1 MIRLAVAL
9 CLLAVPGLADDRRGS
24 FQGGRTTGDVTVTK
38 IDGQWVV
45 RLEENFVHE
54 GAPDPWVALGKDGF
68 RRDAQLGPL
77 REDRGTQTYPIPE
90 RFGPGDFNQVY
101 IWCQEF
107 STSLGRAWLK

>member
-1 MIRLAVAL
+1 MIRLAAAL
-9 CLLAVPGLADDRRGS
+9 ILIAAEASAAERGGS
-24 FQGGRTTGDVTVTK
+24 FEGGRTTGDVTVVQ

-77 REDRGTQTYPIPE
+77 REDTGAQIYPIPE
-90 RFGPGDFNQVY
+90 RFRQEDFNQVY